1 MNGILVILLVG
12 LTAIGN
18 PQTNRP
24 NFSGTWELTKIKNAR
39 KSKTFE
45 KEIRI
50 IEHKDPLLKVTVRT
64 FQGKKEIVSNRL
76 YYTDKRGEKN
86 RVGKDNKEI
95 NTTTRWRR
103 KALLIEAIFV
113 RPLNMPPSGSTVR
126 MTETTK
132 WKLSK
137 DGKTLTETTSMRFI
151 VANLYRSTRKYTR
164 IK

>member
-1 MNGILVILLVG
+1 MNGILVILLLG

-64 FQGKKEIVSNRL
+64 FEGKKEIVSNRI

-86 RVGKDNKEI
+86 TIGKDNETVT
-95 NTTTRWRR
+95 TTTRLRR
-103 KALLIEAIFV
+103 KAVLIRNKFEV
-113 RPLNMPPSGSTVR
+113 PLNGTIPKSTIK

-137 DGKTLTETTSMRFI
+137 DGKTLTETIRIWWVFG
-151 VANLYRSTRKYTR
+151 NLTNAKR
-164 IK
+164 IYSRVD